1 MSTMDPDKQ
10 KNMKDELLGQLHEQ
24 YAVNNNAN
32 LSTIITLVVT
42 LIAVIGYFGY
52 VYVHTGVQFSENF
65 GCLIA
70 EKVGDVHVY
79 YIDAL
84 LLVYLA
90 SVGILGILARLC
102 IYQGVAQRKEQFIV
116 DAIRNE
122 YIDEGSR
129 LKIFPLHY
137 NPYKKRGLEIVQGL
151 YGELVKIFKGVFWM
165 LSIGVSLKIFSN
177 IYINYSLHLSSLS
190 GIGLAEVI
198 VCILFV
204 LLYCKSCV
212 CYHKQQEHAY
222 SERKNEYLGTFM
234 KNTFERTICPQCKIS
249 FCCFHNQRY
258 KKNNKLKTIKQ

>member
-1 MSTMDPDKQ
+1 MDTNKQ
-10 KNMKDELLGQLHEQ
+10 KEMKDELLSQLHEQ

-79 YIDAL
+79 YLDAL

-90 SVGILGILARLC
+90 SVGVLGILARLC
-102 IYQGVAQRKEQFIV
+102 IYQGVSQRKEQFIV
-116 DAIRNE
+116 EAIRNE

-129 LKIFPLHY
+129 FKIFPLRY
-137 NPYKKRGLEIVQGL
+137 NPCGKKELEIVQGL

-165 LSIGVSLKIFSN
+165 LTIGVVLKIFFN
-177 IYINYSLHLSSLS
+177 IYINFSPRLSSLS
-190 GIGLAEVI
+190 WPGLVEAI

-204 LLYCKSCV
+204 LLYCQSCFR
-212 CYHKQQEHAY
+212 YYKQQEENY
-222 SERKNEYLGTFM
+222 SDREKEYFM
-234 KNTFERTICPQCKIS
+234 KNAFERAVCSQCNIKFCS
-249 FCCFHNQRY
+249 FRYQRY
-258 KKNNKLKTIKQ
+258 NDKE